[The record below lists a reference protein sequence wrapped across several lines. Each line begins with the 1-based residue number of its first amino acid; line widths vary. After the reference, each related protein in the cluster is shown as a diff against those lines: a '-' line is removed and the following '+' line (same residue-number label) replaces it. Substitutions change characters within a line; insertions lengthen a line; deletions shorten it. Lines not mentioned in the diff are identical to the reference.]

1 MITKCGI
8 YKFTSE
14 TTGLSYIGQSID
26 IDRRYKEHQKRDRDY
41 SFYNA
46 IKEHGQ
52 EDFDF
57 EILELCEKEKL
68 NEREKY
74 WIAYYNSYYHGY
86 NETPG
91 GEGSYM
97 SGKKKPVAQY
107 DLEGNFIQIF
117 DSIIEAERSL
127 GINRG
132 ASNITKV
139 CKGLAYEDHNFQWRY
154 LDDVKDNYENNIGK
168 SLRHQKCQEGALK
181 GYFNQSLVKL
191 KKVAKCDKITHKIL
205 KEYNSIKEAGT
216 DNNINVSCIYRVC
229 NGERKSSGGF
239 YWKYI

>member
-8 YKFTSE
+8 YKFTSK

-26 IDRRYKEHQKRDRDY
+26 IDRRYREHQKRDCDY
-41 SFYNA
+41 SFHNA

-57 EILELCEKEKL
+57 EILELCKKEKL

-74 WIAYYNSYYHGY
+74 QIAYYNSYYHGY

-107 DLEGNFIQIF
+107 DLEGNFIAAYVSEL
-117 DSIIEAERSL
+117 DAEREL
-127 GINRG
+127 GFKPKS
-132 ASNITKV
+132 SNISQV
-139 CKGLAYEDHNFQWRY
+139 CLGKAYMSKGYQQRFITNDIDYKL
-154 LDDVKDNYENNIGK
+154 NIGACPEK
-168 SLRHQKCQEGALK
+168 ALRT
-181 GYFNQSLVKL
+181 KL
-191 KKVAKCDKITHKIL
+191 GKVAQCDLKTHEIIAIF
-205 KEYNSIKEAGT
+205 NSIAEASRIT
-216 DNNINVSCIYRVC
+216 KSDRRSISAVC
-229 NGERKSSGGF
+229 NGRYKSAGGF
-239 YWKYI
+239 YWFKI